1 MILFTT
7 QAYAYMLP
15 AIIESNAAIIAGAIE
30 IKVFPDEETY
40 HRIIT
45 DVSNKDVVIIGG
57 TINDAATLE
66 LFDIAISI
74 ATSGANSLKIFIP
87 YFGYSTME
95 RAVKNGEV
103 VKAKNRA
110 LLLSAIP
117 TANVPTKIY
126 LFDLHS
132 EGIPYYFESNVHAT
146 HIYCKQLIIDAILKL
161 GGNNFVLA
169 ATDAGRAKWV
179 ESLANEMK
187 VSSAFIYK
195 NRLSAT
201 ETEVVGINA
210 DVQDKN
216 VVIYDDMIRTGGSL
230 MKAAAAYRNKG
241 ANKIFVVTTHGM
253 FSNNALDKIAEQ
265 GIIEKIIC
273 TNSHASAIAIT
284 HPILEV
290 INLEKMIAAMIVD

>member
-7 QAYAYMLP
+7 QAYTYMVP
-15 AIIESNAAIIAGAIE
+15 QIIDNNKSITAGIIE
-30 IKVFPDEETY
+30 IKTFPDEETY

-45 DVSNKDVVIIGG
+45 NVSNQDVVIIGG

-66 LFDIAISI
+66 LFDLATSI
-74 ATSGANSLKIFIP
+74 ATSGANSLKILIP

-95 RAVKNGEV
+95 RAVKSGEV

-110 LLLSAIP
+110 LLFSAIP
-117 TANVPTKIY
+117 TSNVPTKIF

-146 HIYCKQLIIDAILKL
+146 HIYCKQIIIDAISKL
-161 GGNNFVLA
+161 GGSQFVLA

-210 DVQDKN
+210 DVQNKN

-230 MKAAAAYRNKG
+230 MKAAEAYKKNG

-273 TNSHASAIAIT
+273 TNSHASTNGIS
-284 HPILEV
+284 HSILEV
-290 INLEKMIAAMIVD
+290 IRLEKMIAGML

>member
-7 QAYAYMLP
+7 QAYAYMIP
-15 AIIESNAAIIAGAIE
+15 QIMASNITIIKGDIE
-30 IKVFPDEETY
+30 IKIFPDEESY

-45 DVSNKDVVIIGG
+45 NVQNKDVAIVGG
-57 TINDAATLE
+57 TINDKATLE
-66 LFDIAISI
+66 LFDLAISL
-74 ATSGANSLKIFIP
+74 ANSGANSLKIIIP

-117 TANVPTKIY
+117 TANVPTKIF

-132 EGIPYYFESNVHAT
+132 EGIPYYFEQNVHAS
-146 HIYCKQLIIDAILKL
+146 HIYCKQLIIDACKTL

-179 ESLANEMK
+179 ESLANEME

-201 ETEVVGINA
+201 ETAIVGINA
-210 DVQDKN
+210 DVQNKN

-230 MKAAAAYRNKG
+230 MSAAAAYKNNG
-241 ANKIFVVTTHGM
+241 ANKIYVVTTHGM
-253 FSNNALDKIAEQ
+253 FNNNALNKIESQ

-273 TNSHASAIAIT
+273 TNSHANASVIK
-284 HPILEV
+284 HNLLQVVGLE
-290 INLEKMIAAMIVD
+290 NMIAQLLN